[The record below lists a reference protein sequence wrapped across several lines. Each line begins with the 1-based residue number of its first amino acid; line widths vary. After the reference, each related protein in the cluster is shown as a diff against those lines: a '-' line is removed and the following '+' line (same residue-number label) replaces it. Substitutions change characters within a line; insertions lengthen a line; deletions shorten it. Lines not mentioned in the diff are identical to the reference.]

1 MGAYA
6 TKAFFEDKLKDLIV
20 KDIAF
25 FEVAPAP
32 DCCPECEAKANKKIK
47 VKTATKDDIP
57 PFHKECRCDILP
69 LFDDEEAGALR
80 KQKARYESGEF
91 PMKRCPH
98 CKEWIPGNARKCN
111 KPKCGKE
118 L

>member
-1 MGAYA
+1 MGSYA
-6 TKAFFEDKLKDLIV
+6 TKSFFKDKLKDFID
-20 KDIAF
+20 KDIEY

-47 VKTATKDDIP
+47 VSTATEDDIP

-69 LFDDEEAGALR
+69 LFEDEEAGFL
-80 KQKARYESGEF
+80 KEHKSNYDTGDF

-111 KPKCGKE
+111 KPNCGKE

>member
-1 MGAYA
+1 MGSYA
-6 TKAFFEDKLKDLIV
+6 TKSFFEKKLKDFTAKEIEH
-20 KDIAF
+20 

-32 DCCPECEAKANKKIK
+32 DCCPICEAMANKKIK
-47 VKTATKDDIP
+47 VATATKGDIP

-69 LFDDEEAGALR
+69 LDEDQEAGSLNSI
-80 KQKARYESGEF
+80 KSKYESGEF

-98 CKEWIPGNARKCN
+98 CKEWIPGNALKCN
-111 KPKCGKE
+111 KCNKE

>member
-1 MGAYA
+1 MGGYV
-6 TKAFFEDKLKDLIV
+6 TKSFFKKRLKEFTAS
-20 KDIAF
+20 DIAH

-32 DCCPECEAKANKKIK
+32 DCCPICEAMANNKIAIA
-47 VKTATKDDIP
+47 TATNDDIP
-57 PFHKECRCDILP
+57 PFHKECRCGILP

-98 CKEWIPGNARKCN
+98 CKEWIPGNAKKCN
-111 KPKCGKE
+111 KSKCGKE

>member
-1 MGAYA
+1 MGGYV
-6 TKAFFEDKLKDLIV
+6 TKSFFEQRLKEYTSS
-20 KDIAF
+20 DIEY
-25 FEVAPAP
+25 FEVSPAP
-32 DCCPECEAKANKKIK
+32 DCCPICEAKANKKIRIA
-47 VKTATKDDIP
+47 TATKDDFP
-57 PFHKECRCDILP
+57 PFHEECRCSILP
-69 LFDDEEAGALR
+69 LFNDQEAGAHNA
-80 KQKARYESGEF
+80 QKDRYESGEF

>member
-6 TKAFFEDKLKDLIV
+6 TKAFFEDKLKDLIA

-47 VKTATKDDIP
+47 VKTATKDDIL
-57 PFHKECRCDILP
+57 PFHKECVEFKPPFIAKVLNAVGRFWLRNWQYIVSTIVT
-69 LFDDEEAGALR
+69 LFLGLLTLYIAYL
-80 KQKARYESGEF
+80 KLIKT
-91 PMKRCPH
+91 P
-98 CKEWIPGNARKCN
+98 
-111 KPKCGKE
+111 
-118 L
+118 